1 MTRTQTTAKQLLVN
15 EIARARAHLEG
26 RSMDDQDLARI
37 FVKDYPALIQDAQL
51 LREALMLR
59 QQREVAEHVR
69 SAIERER
76 MSLAPTKPV
85 LAS

>member
-1 MTRTQTTAKQLLVN
+1 MTRTQATAKQLLVN
-15 EIARARAHLEG
+15 EIARAQAHLEG
-26 RSMDDQDLARI
+26 RSMDDQGLAKI
-37 FVKDYPALIQDAQL
+37 FLKGYPELIQDAQL

-69 SAIERER
+69 DAIERDKA
-76 MSLAPTKPV
+76 SLKSAKPI

>member
-1 MTRTQTTAKQLLVN
+1 MTRTQATAKQLLVN
-15 EIARARAHLEG
+15 EIAQAQAHLEG
-26 RSMDDQDLARI
+26 RSVDDQNLAKI
-37 FVKDYPALIQDAQL
+37 FLKGYPELIQDAQL

-69 SAIERER
+69 DAIERDKA
-76 MSLAPTKPV
+76 SLKSAKPI

>member
-1 MTRTQTTAKQLLVN
+1 MTRTQATAKQLLVN
-15 EIARARAHLEG
+15 EIARAQAHLEG
-26 RSMDDQDLARI
+26 RSVDDQSLAKI
-37 FVKDYPALIQDAQL
+37 FLKGYPELIQDAQL

-69 SAIERER
+69 DAIKRDKASLKSA
-76 MSLAPTKPV
+76 KPI